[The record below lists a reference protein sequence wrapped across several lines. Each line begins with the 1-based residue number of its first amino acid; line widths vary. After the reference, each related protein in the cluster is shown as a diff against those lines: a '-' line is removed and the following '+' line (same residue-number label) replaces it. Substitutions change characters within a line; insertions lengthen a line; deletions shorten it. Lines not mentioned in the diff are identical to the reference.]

1 MAHNLRFAFQFN
13 ETTEDKKI
21 FFPQYKEVVQ
31 WKETEDGNTS
41 YKKCDA
47 NKSDLLEQHFHNKS
61 EYFLNNRSNFSLLNL
76 KDNIWNE
83 FQGNKRFTI
92 IRSKQ
97 KVLDKDSKIEV
108 TLPPKCLIIRGQ

>member
-1 MAHNLRFAFQFN
+1 M
-13 ETTEDKKI
+13 
-21 FFPQYKEVVQ
+21 
-31 WKETEDGNTS
+31 
-41 YKKCDA
+41 
-47 NKSDLLEQHFHNKS
+47 
-61 EYFLNNRSNFSLLNL
+61 NNRSNFSLLNL

-92 IRSKQ
+92 TRSEQ